1 MKTPRCRD
9 SGVSLGKLFL
19 ILKSPL
25 APLFQSGVED
35 TPQQRLWGIE
45 KSSIKHTVLGEE
57 SPVED
62 YGTIAYFIPAP
73 LDNFSKTRCV
83 CFNEYLPDISPDT
96 QSSLPQSNSYAFFT
110 SAGV

>member
-25 APLFQSGVED
+25 APLFQSGVKE

-45 KSSIKHTVLGEE
+45 KLSTNSTQDLCDQFSVIGGRYTGNLLKLFDETACIIKSTV
-57 SPVED
+57 
-62 YGTIAYFIPAP
+62 
-73 LDNFSKTRCV
+73 
-83 CFNEYLPDISPDT
+83 
-96 QSSLPQSNSYAFFT
+96 
-110 SAGV
+110 

>member
-1 MKTPRCRD
+1 MIRGGLNDSLIMKTPRCRD

-45 KSSIKHTVLGEE
+45 KLSIKWTFVGSANVL
-57 SPVED
+57 
-62 YGTIAYFIPAP
+62 
-73 LDNFSKTRCV
+73 V
-83 CFNEYLPDISPDT
+83 CH
-96 QSSLPQSNSYAFFT
+96 ARR
-110 SAGV
+110 